1 MENNQK
7 GRQIMDNRDKF
18 QSIMFIICMIAVIL
32 ALIFLRVP
40 KREMPIAY
48 ESKANPEIHYIYVN

>member
-1 MENNQK
+1 MEKNQK

-18 QSIMFIICMIAVIL
+18 QSIMFIICMIVVIL
-32 ALIFLRVP
+32 AVIFLRMP

-48 ESKANPEIHYIYVN
+48 ESKANLEVHYIYVN

>member
-1 MENNQK
+1 
-7 GRQIMDNRDKF
+7 MDNRDKF

-40 KREMPIAY
+40 KKEMPIAY
-48 ESKANPEIHYIYVN
+48 ESKANQEIHYIYVN

>member
-1 MENNQK
+1 M
-7 GRQIMDNRDKF
+7 NRDKF

-40 KREMPIAY
+40 KKEMPIAY
-48 ESKANPEIHYIYVN
+48 ESKVNPEIHYIYVN

>member
-1 MENNQK
+1 
-7 GRQIMDNRDKF
+7 MDNRDKF

-40 KREMPIAY
+40 KKEMPIAY
-48 ESKANPEIHYIYVN
+48 ESKANTEIHYIYVN